1 MSTSVPSVP
10 SLHSVFPE
18 LESWVPSSATHR
30 HGYQG
35 RRAARMQISEGPR
48 DAPPAGIKGGAGRA
62 PDLRSRCLPGAG
74 RALPRSLLPRVP
86 ACRLQLRQS
95 PAAPGK
101 DSKPSCYKS
110 QGWGASCQDRNE
122 RGATA
127 FLRLNPYFRGSSW
140 SGCALSQW
148 EHGKP
153 APTPHSP
160 WLGRWHLPRRIVLRT
175 GQFVPRRCSLRSQ
188 RTTFGLCKVSRD
200 WQGLKS
206 V

>member
-122 RGATA
+122 RGATSVPSVESVLPWVLVVWVCTFSMGTWETGA
-127 FLRLNPYFRGSSW
+127 HTTLSLAWQVASPQEESPAHW
-140 SGCALSQW
+140 SVCPQAMFTQVAKNNFW
-148 EHGKP
+148 
-153 APTPHSP
+153 
-160 WLGRWHLPRRIVLRT
+160 
-175 GQFVPRRCSLRSQ
+175 FV
-188 RTTFGLCKVSRD
+188 
-200 WQGLKS
+200 QG
-206 V
+206 

>member
-1 MSTSVPSVP
+1 
-10 SLHSVFPE
+10 
-18 LESWVPSSATHR
+18 
-30 HGYQG
+30 
-35 RRAARMQISEGPR
+35 MQISEGPR

-122 RGATA
+122 RGATSVPSVESVLPWVLVVWVCTFSMGTWETGA
-127 FLRLNPYFRGSSW
+127 HTTLSLAWQVASPQEDSPAHW
-140 SGCALSQW
+140 SVCPQAMFTQVAKNNFW
-148 EHGKP
+148 
-153 APTPHSP
+153 
-160 WLGRWHLPRRIVLRT
+160 
-175 GQFVPRRCSLRSQ
+175 FV
-188 RTTFGLCKVSRD
+188 
-200 WQGLKS
+200 QG
-206 V
+206 